1 MIDSWRKSLLK
12 TLSWR
17 VIATLITMS
26 VVYVLTGEAL
36 LSFGIGTMDMLLKV
50 VFYYLH
56 ERAWTRVQWGAL
68 PPIAH
73 APAPAQDD

>member
-1 MIDSWRKSLLK
+1 MKDSWKKSLLK

-26 VVYVLTGEAL
+26 VVYILTGEAL
-36 LSFGIGTMDMLLKV
+36 LSFGIGTMDMLLKI

-56 ERAWTRVQWGAL
+56 ERAWTRVQWGAQ
-68 PPIAH
+68 PSIIQ
-73 APAPAQDD
+73 APAQDD

>member
-1 MIDSWRKSLLK
+1 MKDSWKKSLLK

-36 LSFGIGTMDMLLKV
+36 LSFGIGTMDMLLKI

-56 ERAWTRVQWGAL
+56 ERAWTRVQWGAQ
-68 PPIAH
+68 PSIIQ
-73 APAPAQDD
+73 APAQDD

>member
-1 MIDSWRKSLLK
+1 MIDSWKKSLFK

-26 VVYVLTGEAL
+26 VVYILTGEAL
-36 LSFGIGTMDMLLKV
+36 LSFGIGTMDMLLKI

-56 ERAWTRVQWGAL
+56 ERAWTKVHWGAQPL
-68 PPIAH
+68 IV
-73 APAPAQDD
+73 PAPAQDD